1 MLVRGLWRRWLR
13 VSDKLCPYI
22 VLDAVERDP
31 QGSWRSETEVGVSD
45 ILSSRRIYSLIPRSQ
60 KNAIKRGIAFT
71 RRVMIRPRMVPD
83 FLVIGA
89 QKSGTSSL
97 LEYLVRH
104 GSYLRPLLKDVYFFD
119 KDYHRGLDWYLSF
132 YPDLAAKRAAERRV
146 GGRVVTGES
155 ATHYLLHPWSPA
167 RVRETFPDIRLIV
180 LLRDPVQRALSHY
193 YHNRRS
199 GAETVDTALDA
210 FLMEE
215 ERIAADYNRMQAD
228 SGFYSRSV
236 ATYSYLARGR
246 YAEQLQ
252 RWFRQFPREQ
262 ILIMCSERFFADTD
276 MQFRSICR
284 FIGIAERSLEA
295 YPAAGQGRRRGG
307 DEKAITLAQEYFTPY
322 NEALYGLLGERY
334 DWPY

>member
-1 MLVRGLWRRWLR
+1 M
-13 VSDKLCPYI
+13 S
-22 VLDAVERDP
+22 
-31 QGSWRSETEVGVSD
+31 SWVIWSRRSETEVGMLD
-45 ILSSRRIYSLIPRSQ
+45 ILSSKRIYSLIPRSQ

-71 RRVMIRPRMVPD
+71 RRVMVRPRMAPD

-119 KDYHRGLDWYLSF
+119 RDYHRGLDWYLSF
-132 YPDLAAKRAAERRV
+132 YPDVAAKRTAERRV

-167 RVRETFPDIRLIV
+167 RVRETFADIKLIV

-193 YHNRRS
+193 YHNRTS
-199 GAETVDTALDA
+199 GVETVGTALDA

-215 ERIAADYNRMQAD
+215 ERIAADYKRMQAD
-228 SGFYSRSV
+228 SGFYSRNV

-252 RWFRQFPREQ
+252 RWFQQFPREQ
-262 ILIMCSERFFADTD
+262 ILIMCSERLFADPD
-276 MQFRSICR
+276 RQFRSICR

-295 YPAAGQGRRRGG
+295 YPAAGQGRRQGG
-307 DEKAITLAQEYFTPY
+307 DDKAMILAQEYFRPY

-334 DWPY
+334 DWPD